1 MIKVEASF
9 DDGSVYDVRIMKL
22 FEKSPIPVTF
32 YIPVN
37 YQKYL
42 AKKGIEALP
51 PELIDVIADH
61 PTWEIG
67 SHGVDHELL
76 TRVSNQTEHNEIH
89 GSKAYWEGR
98 GIPVTKFCYP
108 RGYYTQDTI
117 KMVKAAGYESARTVR
132 VGELTL
138 PANPF
143 ETHTTVH
150 VGLDRKEYGD
160 QWLTYATLK
169 MQEAIERNSSGEDIV
184 YHFWGHSE
192 EINRLDQWANF
203 EVFLRMIHENL
214 VS

>member
-9 DDGSVYDVRIMKL
+9 DDGSIYDVRIMKL
-22 FEKSPIPVTF
+22 FEDSPIPVTF

-42 AKKGIEALP
+42 ATKGIEPLP
-51 PELIDVIADH
+51 PELIDVIHDH

-67 SHGVDHELL
+67 SHGVNHELL
-76 TRVSNQTEHNEIH
+76 TRIPHTEVQHEIQE
-89 GSKAYWEGR
+89 SKRYWDER

-108 RGYYTQDTI
+108 RGYYTHDT
-117 KMVKAAGYESARTVR
+117 KLVVKAAGYESARTVR
-132 VGELTL
+132 VGELY
-138 PANPF
+138 PPSDPF

-160 QWLTYATLK
+160 DWLTFATLK
-169 MQEAIERNSSGEDIV
+169 MQQAIDMDEVGQDVI

-203 EVFLRMIHENL
+203 ETFLRMIHENL